1 MFLRLFMGAPKQAKD
16 DKAKSALSFLCGDYK
31 KAFYISQKNRKIES
45 NVFYLISK
53 NNFTNLLQSG
63 AVGAVYPFYLFGRPQ
78 RVSASFS
85 RPYLHLGVS
94 FYGITVFAEAM

>member
-1 MFLRLFMGAPKQAKD
+1 MEKHFI
-16 DKAKSALSFLCGDYK
+16 YHK
-31 KAFYISQKNRKIES
+31 KTVKLNTMRIILINSK
-45 NVFYLISK
+45 NVFT
-53 NNFTNLLQSG
+53 TNLLQLG

-94 FYGITVFAEAM
+94 FHGITIFAEVM